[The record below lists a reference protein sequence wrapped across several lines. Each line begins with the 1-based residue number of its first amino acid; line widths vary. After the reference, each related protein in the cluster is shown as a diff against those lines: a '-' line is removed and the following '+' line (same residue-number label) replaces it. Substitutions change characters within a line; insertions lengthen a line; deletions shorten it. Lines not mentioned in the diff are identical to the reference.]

1 MKKLDTN
8 EYLPSVRMIKRS
20 RLKEL
25 VYRNLEASGDPEH
38 IKPTLDSA
46 LDNIIECR
54 LDSRAVAN
62 NREGNKCLLTLMGSH
77 VYTWHNKELISAVEE
92 CFNEEELYSNE
103 EDKHNSEYILELDEN
118 DKRIFSTN

>member
-1 MKKLDTN
+1 MQKL
-8 EYLPSVRMIKRS
+8 EVKEASPSVRMIRRS

-46 LDNIIECR
+46 LDTIIECR
-54 LDSRAVAN
+54 LDSRVMATN
-62 NREGNKCLLTLMGSH
+62 KEGNVCLLTLMGSH
-77 VYTWHNKELISAVEE
+77 VYTWHNKELILAVEE
-92 CFNEEELYSNE
+92 CFNGEELYSNE
-103 EDKHNSEYILELDEN
+103 EDRHNSEYILKLDKD